1 MKANKASGYTALAN
15 AVIET
20 ASKDYL
26 AALKTFKRQPEN
38 YRAKSTIAEV
48 ERFFESQW
56 FMVLSEIDGPWLKD
70 KLRKEAGYD
79 C

>member
-20 ASKDYL
+20 AAKDYL
-26 AALKTFKRQPEN
+26 AALKTLKRQPEN
-38 YRAKSTIAEV
+38 YHAQGTVAEI

-56 FMVLSEIDGPWLKD
+56 FMVLSEVDGLWLKD
-70 KLRKEAGYD
+70 KLGKEARYD

>member
-20 ASKDYL
+20 AARDYL
-26 AALKTFKRQPEN
+26 AALKTLKRQPEN
-38 YRAKSTIAEV
+38 YQAQSTVPEV

-56 FMVLSEIDGPWLKD
+56 FMVLSEVDGPWLKD